1 MFEDPI
7 VEEVRRIRH
16 AHAAKFNNDL
26 DAIVDDLMRL
36 QRESGRTYV
45 TFPPR
50 LLGDQPKGF
59 EPQHSNPPQAPVTD

>member
-16 AHAAKFNNDL
+16 AHAAMFNNDL
-26 DAIVDDLMRL
+26 DAIVDDLMRS

-45 TFPPR
+45 NFPPR
-50 LLGDQPKGF
+50 LLGDQPREGQ
-59 EPQHSNPPQAPVTD
+59 PQPSNPPQVP

>member
-7 VEEVRRIRH
+7 VEEIRRIRH

-26 DAIVDDLMRL
+26 DAIVADYRRM

-45 TFPPR
+45 NFPPR
-50 LLGDQPKGF
+50 RPDGQP
-59 EPQHSNPPQAPVTD
+59 EQSESQPPDVAKT